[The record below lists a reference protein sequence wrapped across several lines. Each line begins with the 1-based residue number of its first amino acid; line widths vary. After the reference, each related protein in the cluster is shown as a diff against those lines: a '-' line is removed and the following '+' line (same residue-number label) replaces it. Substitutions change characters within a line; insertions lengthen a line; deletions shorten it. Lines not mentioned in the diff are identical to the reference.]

1 MNKVTLYFNS
11 TLHHFSQLLA
21 GLEFLEIKKEIELSY
36 VLDLGS
42 YPADI
47 FKIEFNGLTVF
58 FDLADNSRIYENIYE
73 QCDFYVKRMLL
84 KTDAKKKKKLIAYG
98 LYYPV
103 YYKNTH
109 LQFLFLKNKKLAKY
123 SLRYWK
129 FLSRMLNI
137 KDSMAVNEISK
148 LESPAADT
156 EQIIFRSR
164 LWNPANNDT
173 PWKKKERTILN
184 DQRIDIN
191 RQLKRKFPLNF
202 KGGILRDSYS
212 ENLCPDILLA
222 PGEYHRRKYLHELKR
237 SAIGIVNQGLE
248 DSIGAKMGEYV
259 ANGLAIMT
267 TPIEKFELHGN
278 FSEGTHYLCYR
289 SAHQCVR
296 QVETLLENPILRRE
310 LQERNQEY
318 YERYLHPAKK
328 LSHIFSLIKQATSKI
343 C

>member
-21 GLEFLEIKKEIELSY
+21 GLEFLKVKKEIELSY

-47 FKIEFNGLTVF
+47 FKIEFNGLSVF

-84 KTDAKKKKKLIAYG
+84 KTDAEKKKKLIPYG

-103 YYKNTH
+103 YYKNPD
-109 LQFLFLKNKKLAKY
+109 LQFLFLKNKNLSKY

-129 FLSRMLNI
+129 FLSQMLNI
-137 KDSMAVNEISK
+137 KDSIAVNEISK

-156 EQIIFRSR
+156 EQIIFRAR

-173 PWKKKERTILN
+173 PWKKKERKVLN
-184 DQRIDIN
+184 EQRIDIN
-191 RQLKRKFPLNF
+191 RRLKIRFPSNF

-212 ENLCPDILLA
+212 EKLCPDNLLA
-222 PGEYHRRKYLHELKR
+222 PGEYHRKKYILELKS

-248 DSIGAKMGEYV
+248 DSIGAKLGEYV
-259 ANGLAIMT
+259 ANSLAILT

-278 FSEGTHYLCYR
+278 FSEGSNYLCYR
-289 SAHQCVR
+289 DTPECLQ
-296 QVETLLENPILRRE
+296 QVETFLENPTLRKDM
-310 LQERNQEY
+310 QERNKEY
-318 YERYLHPAKK
+318 YAHYLHPAKK
-328 LSHIFSLIKQATSKI
+328 LSHIFSLIKRSSSKI